1 VIVSTTIEQ
10 QYLQLLQIPDTFRA
24 QKMNCE
30 LCNSKDHWVLLES
43 VQGPGDQ
50 TVALPV
56 LGCQDCG
63 HIFQQYRFDQAFY
76 DAYYDKYYRLNLFGN
91 TGPERAFFLDQVH
104 RGEHLYRYL
113 QDMLPAKGKMLDVG
127 CSAGGLMIP
136 FAKRG
141 WIVRGNDPDRAYV
154 EYGKNIGLGID
165 LVGAERMSSSGD
177 YNLIIING
185 SLEHVHDVNRV
196 MQLCRLASA
205 EDGLLLIEG
214 RALGYGIEQG
224 FLTHNHRRYLSAS
237 SIEYLM
243 RVHGWE
249 PIRTTHEPVCGPT
262 RPGAVFVLG
271 RVCAQPVTEHLENT
285 KAQGRKALQES
296 YMPSLHALRARA

>member
-1 VIVSTTIEQ
+1 VSTTIEQ
-10 QYLQLLQIPDTFRA
+10 QYLQLLQMPDTFRV
-24 QKMNCE
+24 QKMSCE
-30 LCNSKDHWVLLES
+30 LCNSKEHWVLLENIR
-43 VQGPGDQ
+43 GPDNQ
-50 TVALPV
+50 AVALPV
-56 LGCQDCG
+56 LGCQGCG
-63 HIFQQYRFDQAFY
+63 HIFQKYRFEEAFY
-76 DAYYDKYYRLNLFGN
+76 SAYYDKFYRLSLFGN
-91 TGPERAFFLDQVH
+91 TEPERAFFLDQIR
-104 RGEHLYRYL
+104 RGEYLCRYL
-113 QDMLPAKGKMLDVG
+113 QDVLPARGKMLDVG

-141 WIVRGNDPDRAYV
+141 WTVRGNDPDRAYV
-154 EYGKNIGLGID
+154 EYGKNIGLEID
-165 LVGAERMSSSGD
+165 LIGAERMSPSGD

-185 SLEHVHDVNRV
+185 SLEHIHDANQV
-196 MQLCRLASA
+196 MQLCRQASA

-243 RVHGWE
+243 CQHGWE

-271 RVCAQPVTEHLENT
+271 RICAQTVSEHLESI
-285 KAQGRKALQES
+285 KAQGRKALRET